1 MQRKRNFHIPFPR
14 VNLRNFRID
23 PAERPCDITIE
34 KLILSYADG
43 RVVEINASQYR
54 CNSQLKVVSA
64 SGKEVKLTSTGDD
77 PQIYFNNIDNMS
89 EIKSCDIM
97 ALMPQDGGR
106 LEVFF
111 DQGTGF
117 SREHMVAH
125 SY

>member
-1 MQRKRNFHIPFPR
+1 MGGRQANPLIPL
-14 VNLRNFRID
+14 NLVSD
-23 PAERPCDITIE
+23 QALTIQ
-34 KLILSYADG
+34 KMILNYSDG
-43 RVVEINASQYR
+43 RVAELHASQYR
-54 CNSQLKVVSA
+54 CNSQLKIVSA
-64 SGKEVKLTSTGDD
+64 SGKEVKITSTGDD
-77 PQIYFNNIDNMS
+77 PQIYFDNIDNMS
-89 EIKSCDIM
+89 GIKSCDIV